1 MKRDDGVTKP
11 GERGLWYACTTQMVG
26 LAEGTLVSRM
36 KRRVILSR
44 VVYRANARRR
54 K

>member
-44 VVYRANARRR
+44 VVYRANTRRR